1 MSEGRGAR
9 TVSRRNRRVISR
21 RSARVTESALRWL
34 LLVLTLLLLNMPVI
48 VTILTAL
55 KSDAEINASPPV
67 WLFAPTLAHFR
78 AVLSNPTLN
87 FPRYLVNS
95 TALAG
100 GGTLL
105 ALLLAVPAAYGMV
118 RSGVGAR
125 ILLPLMVNLRAVPLI
140 IFAIPFYL
148 MYQFLGLLD
157 TRTGLALI
165 ACIINLPLS
174 LLIAVN
180 AISDLPRE
188 IEEAARIDGARTGVI
203 LTRIV
208 LPLARSMLLSAAI
221 LGFITAWNEFLFG
234 MILST
239 RNAVPVT
246 VAITFFTTSFGVNW
260 GETAAGMV
268 LAMAPPVVLGLV
280 AARGIGGALTAG
292 AVKG

>member
-1 MSEGRGAR
+1 MI
-9 TVSRRNRRVISR
+9 NRRSRHAIGR
-21 RSARVTESALRWL
+21 RSARLTGHTLRWL
-34 LLVLTLLLLNMPVI
+34 LLVLTVLLLNLPVI
-48 VTILTAL
+48 VTVLTAL
-55 KSDAEINASPPV
+55 KSDAAINASPPV
-67 WLFAPTLAHFR
+67 WLFAPTLVHFR
-78 AVLSNPTLN
+78 KILSDPSLN

-105 ALLLAVPAAYGMV
+105 ALLLAVPAAYAMV

-140 IFAIPFYL
+140 VFAIPFFL

-188 IEEAARIDGARTGVI
+188 IEEAARIDGARTRVI
-203 LTRIV
+203 LARIV
-208 LPLARSMLLSAAI
+208 LPLTRPMLLSAAI

-246 VAITFFTTSFGVNW
+246 VAVTFFTTSFGVNW
-260 GETAAGMV
+260 GETAAAMV
-268 LAMAPPVVLGLV
+268 LSMAPPVVLGLV